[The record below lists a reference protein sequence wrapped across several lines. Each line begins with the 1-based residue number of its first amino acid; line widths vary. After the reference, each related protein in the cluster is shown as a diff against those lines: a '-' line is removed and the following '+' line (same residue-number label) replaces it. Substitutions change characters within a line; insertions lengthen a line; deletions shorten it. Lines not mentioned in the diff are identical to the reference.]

1 MEVRVQLPDITAA
14 EAVKAEAT
22 QLPAHALQQVS
33 ESIVQLTEEVV
44 EILRA
49 QATHAVRRRKKRTEL
64 WLDDLTETQGNTVIA
79 TKQLC
84 EKSPHG
90 TTLKKLAETI
100 GVTPAAA
107 SVMVD
112 LLVSKRMLERSR
124 SESDRRAVLIRLT
137 PETARLFK
145 ASDQSLRKSFEG
157 LADTLGT
164 QVLYDWQTILSTAM
178 VALKQQTAASK
189 PAGEAVPPAGE

>member
-1 MEVRVQLPDITAA
+1 M
-14 EAVKAEAT
+14 
-22 QLPAHALQQVS
+22 
-33 ESIVQLTEEVV
+33 
-44 EILRA
+44 
-49 QATHAVRRRKKRTEL
+49 
-64 WLDDLTETQGNTVIA
+64 
-79 TKQLC
+79 
-84 EKSPHG
+84 
-90 TTLKKLAETI
+90 
-100 GVTPAAA
+100 
-107 SVMVD
+107 
-112 LLVSKRMLERSR
+112 
-124 SESDRRAVLIRLT
+124 LIRLT